1 MPAEWGRE
9 VRNALQAVVREIL
22 PESVARLAVEQGVP
36 ESEVWARL
44 YQKAVPDQL
53 AP

>member
-1 MPAEWGRE
+1 MPAELARE
-9 VRNALQAVVREIL
+9 VGNALDAAVRRIL

-44 YQKAVPDQL
+44 YQKAEPDQL
-53 AP
+53 TP